1 MRSIGLHRAVV
12 VRELCGLCGN
22 EAVSELIN
30 GCIDKVEEGLHDL
43 EHSGCALQPV
53 GSREKVLRDR
63 VAAGV
68 ILAADV
74 FRVGEVLG
82 KSLGDGFHPCF
93 SQYGKQAVE
102 RIAATMRWKV
112 SGCSQML
119 WRTARRT
126 SDGRQ

>member
-1 MRSIGLHRAVV
+1 MMHPNRCTVAPFEYRLLRGIYAVNRAALCLRYAAIMRSIRLHRAVV

-22 EAVSELIN
+22 DTVSELIN

-53 GSREKVLRDR
+53 GSREKALWDR

-82 KSLGDGFHPCF
+82 KSGAA
-93 SQYGKQAVE
+93 GKKEAE
-102 RIAATMRWKV
+102 
-112 SGCSQML
+112 
-119 WRTARRT
+119 
-126 SDGRQ
+126 SD